1 VRTAVIPIRDFS
13 GMTRLAGVLNL
24 SERSTLA
31 RTLSEIAVTA
41 AADAGLAVQVLTGA
55 KDVAAWS
62 AGQGVPVVF
71 DAGQGLS
78 TSLSAVV
85 ATLDQP
91 WLVCHADLP
100 LVTGKALASV
110 ASAADDRGWAIAPS
124 LDGGTNV
131 IAGTG
136 RFRFSF
142 GPGSF
147 HSHLAS
153 VPNAAVIVDARL
165 AVEVD
170 TPWHLGV
177 LRGLGLV
184 PSLVS

>member
-1 VRTAVIPIRDFS
+1 
-13 GMTRLAGVLNL
+13 MTRLAGVVNL
-24 SERSTLA
+24 AERSTFA
-31 RTLSEIAVTA
+31 RSLSEIAVA
-41 AADAGLAVQVLTGA
+41 AAMDAGLAVRVLTGD
-55 KDVAAWS
+55 KEVASWCEDRKLEVTDDT
-62 AGQGVPVVF
+62 GG
-71 DAGQGLS
+71 GLS
-78 TSLSAVV
+78 TSLSNAVD
-85 ATLDQP
+85 ALERP

-100 LVTGKALASV
+100 LVTGEALSDV
-110 ASAADDRGWAIAPS
+110 SAAADNRGWAIAPS